1 MKGTRSMDMGVPGVG
16 AVKRQERD
24 WRRSAEPEEDV
35 EALLPCYGV
44 PSFFFFFCGE
54 NGSIVK

>member
-1 MKGTRSMDMGVPGVG
+1 MKGTRSMGMGVPGVG

-44 PSFFFFFCGE
+44 PIFFFVE
-54 NGSIVK
+54 ES